1 MQRGDYM
8 GTYTSQFTGQEIDE
22 NLSKIKDITTV
33 ASKEYVDELVG
44 DIENLLK
51 EV

>member
-1 MQRGDYM
+1 M
-8 GTYTSQFTGQEIDE
+8 GVYTSKYTGQEIDE
-22 NLSKIKDITTV
+22 NLDKLKDITNV
-33 ASKEYVDELVG
+33 ASAEYVDELVG

>member
-1 MQRGDYM
+1 M
-8 GTYTSQFTGQEIDE
+8 GTYTSKFTGQEIDE
-22 NLSKIKDITTV
+22 NLEKLKDITNV
-33 ASKEYVDELVG
+33 ASTDYVDELVG